1 MHCFSAFFSAF
12 FCIFLHFSADPFHW
26 AWLPQAKVPFSQETR
41 DLVLPRLSDMNFVQ
55 DLCEDLYELFK
66 TDKGFDKATFENQMS
81 VMRGQILNLT
91 QALKDEK
98 SPIQLVQMPRVIVE
112 RSSTGSQ
119 GRIVHLSNAF
129 TQTFHSRKPFFSSW

>member
-1 MHCFSAFFSAF
+1 MKQENNGRVDSSRMYSCYRINK
-12 FCIFLHFSADPFHW
+12 IFLLAIAYLLKLIYSA
-26 AWLPQAKVPFSQETR
+26 AQSSTELRVATKMISLLATVI
-41 DLVLPRLSDMNFVQ
+41 FVHPN
-55 DLCEDLYELFK
+55 LTCFYSF
-66 TDKGFDKATFENQMS
+66 
-81 VMRGQILNLT
+81 QILNLT

-129 TQTFHSRKPFFSSW
+129 TQTFHSRKPFFSSWQQQKYMGRVSVS